1 MSLGR
6 FAIISDLSHLGK
18 FKNYCF
24 LGNIGEGLK
33 WVKENNILAIE
44 KAKRGVKFI
53 QNNYDVPS
61 ISKEWKKIIEQTL
74 EK

>member
-1 MSLGR
+1 MNLGR
-6 FAIISDLSHLGK
+6 FTIISDLNHLRI

-44 KAKRGVKFI
+44 KVKKGIKFI

-61 ISKEWKKIIEQTL
+61 ISMEWKKIIEQTL
-74 EK
+74 KK